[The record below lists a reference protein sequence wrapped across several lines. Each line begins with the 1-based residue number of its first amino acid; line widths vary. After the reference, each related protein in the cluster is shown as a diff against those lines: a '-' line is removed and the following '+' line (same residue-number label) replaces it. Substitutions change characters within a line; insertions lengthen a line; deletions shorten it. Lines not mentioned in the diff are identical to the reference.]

1 MRDYALHIAAFGADE
16 AASDLELFLVGD
28 LDVVPAR
35 VLSLIVAALV
45 CCLQVI

>member
-1 MRDYALHIAAFGADE
+1 MRDYALHVAAFGADE

-35 VLSLIVAALV
+35 VLSLIVTALV
-45 CCLQVI
+45 CCLQIV